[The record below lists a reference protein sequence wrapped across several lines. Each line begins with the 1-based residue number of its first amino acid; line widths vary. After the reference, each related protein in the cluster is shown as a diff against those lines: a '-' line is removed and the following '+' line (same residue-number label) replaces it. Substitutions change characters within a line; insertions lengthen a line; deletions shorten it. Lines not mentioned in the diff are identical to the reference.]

1 MNYYKN
7 YTKEYIYY
15 MGAIQNSITA
25 ALGAITGA
33 AVAGKHMKDIKAKE
47 EEQGLLAKEQYH
59 EAAADIK
66 GLQEQ
71 LSSKKNE
78 WGEAE
83 GDLAILNAKRTGGK
97 GNTKAALDE
106 KKKAKMSEIDAAKR
120 AFEELSDRIEAKK
133 AMKQRA
139 EIMMSKANKW
149 GGIK

>member
-1 MNYYKN
+1 
-7 YTKEYIYY
+7 
-15 MGAIQNSITA
+15 MGAINSAFNQA
-25 ALGAITGA
+25 AG
-33 AVAGKHMKDIKAKE
+33 AVAGAAALVK
-47 EEQGLLAKEQYH
+47 GAKEQDMSQALLGKEQSK
-59 EAAADIK
+59 EAEAELK
-66 GLQEQ
+66 NLQPQ
-71 LSSKKNE
+71 LSEAKNK

-83 GDLAILNAKRTGGK
+83 GDLAILNAKKTGGK

>member
-1 MNYYKN
+1 
-7 YTKEYIYY
+7 
-15 MGAIQNSITA
+15 MGAINQAFNQA
-25 ALGAITGA
+25 AGSVA
-33 AVAGKHMKDIKAKE
+33 AAATLIKGAKE
-47 EEQGLLAKEQYH
+47 QDMSQALLGKEQYH
-59 EAAADIK
+59 EADADIK
-66 GLQEQ
+66 YLQEQ
-71 LSSKKNE
+71 LSGKKNE

-120 AFEELSDRIEAKK
+120 AFEELSDRIEAKQ
-133 AMKQRA
+133 AMKKRA

>member
-1 MNYYKN
+1 
-7 YTKEYIYY
+7 
-15 MGAIQNSITA
+15 MGAINSAFNQA
-25 ALGAITGA
+25 AG
-33 AVAGKHMKDIKAKE
+33 AVAGAAALVK
-47 EEQGLLAKEQYH
+47 GAKEQDMSQALLGKEQYK
-59 EAAADIK
+59 EAEADIK
-66 GLQEQ
+66 NLQNQ
-71 LSSKKNE
+71 LSESKNK

-149 GGIK
+149 GGIR

>member
-1 MNYYKN
+1 
-7 YTKEYIYY
+7 
-15 MGAIQNSITA
+15 MGAINSAFNQA
-25 ALGAITGA
+25 AG
-33 AVAGKHMKDIKAKE
+33 AVAGAAALVK
-47 EEQGLLAKEQYH
+47 GAKEQDMSQALLGKEQSK
-59 EAAADIK
+59 EADAELK
-66 GLQEQ
+66 NLQPQ
-71 LSSKKNE
+71 LSEAKNK

-83 GDLAILNAKRTGGK
+83 GDLAILNAKKTGGK

>member
-1 MNYYKN
+1 
-7 YTKEYIYY
+7 
-15 MGAIQNSITA
+15 MGAINNAFNQAVGSVA
-25 ALGAITGA
+25 AASALVKG
-33 AVAGKHMKDIKAKE
+33 
-47 EEQGLLAKEQYH
+47 AKEQDMAQALLGKEQSK
-59 EAAADIK
+59 EAEAELK
-66 GLQEQ
+66 NLQPQ
-71 LSSKKNE
+71 LSEAKNK

-83 GDLAILNAKRTGGK
+83 GDLAILNAKKTGGK